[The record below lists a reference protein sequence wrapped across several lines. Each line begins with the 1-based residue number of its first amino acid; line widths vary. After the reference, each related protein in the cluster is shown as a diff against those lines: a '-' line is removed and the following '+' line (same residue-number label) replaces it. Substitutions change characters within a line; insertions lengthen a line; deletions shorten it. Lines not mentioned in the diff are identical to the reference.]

1 MSIFKNP
8 RYLSQEAI
16 DSPKTI
22 LEQEYVFYVR
32 ITNFKQLENAA
43 HAEKHEQWQ
52 IKIPSTDDNAGSG
65 SIRAR
70 KVTSADGTIS
80 YELTTKSKTKK
91 GNIETT
97 VPTTEENF
105 TQIAFMANSGMRKD
119 RYTFPIPNSD
129 LSFEVDVYPDGK
141 AGYYTWAKIDLE
153 VKSPLS
159 SFPELPI
166 QVEEIITPQDAE
178 TPEGQEEV
186 SRLFDTFFL
195 LKNKYKD
202 LSPTLKPDTTVEPEV
217 NEVSDQEEQEITED
231 VKDIPEST
239 DTDQDAAQ
247 DASSE
252 ETSDNSDTTS
262 DDNTTTETKDNSDS
276 DTTDLD
282 EGPSDEQT

>member
-8 RYLSQEAI
+8 RYLSQEAL

-70 KVTSADGTIS
+70 KVTSSDGSIS

-129 LSFEVDVYPDGK
+129 LSFEVDVFPDGK

-217 NEVSDQEEQEITED
+217 NEVSDQEEQEITEE

-239 DTDQDAAQ
+239 DTDQDA
-247 DASSE
+247 
-252 ETSDNSDTTS
+252 TNSDAARDAATS
-262 DDNTTTETKDNSDS
+262 DDNTATETKDNSDS

-282 EGPSDEQT
+282 DEGPSDEQT

>member
-8 RYLSQEAI
+8 RYLSQEAL

-97 VPTTEENF
+97 IPATEENF

-129 LSFEVDVYPDGK
+129 LSFEVDVFPDGK

-202 LSPTLKPDTTVEPEV
+202 LSPSLKPDTTVEPEV
-217 NEVSDQEEQEITED
+217 NEVSDQEEQEITEE

-239 DTDQDAAQ
+239 DADQDTAT
-247 DASSE
+247 DND
-252 ETSDNSDTTS
+252 TSG
-262 DDNTTTETKDNSDS
+262 DDDTTTETKDNSDS

>member
-52 IKIPSTDDNAGSG
+52 IKIPSTDENAGSG

-80 YELTTKSKTKK
+80 YEITTKSKTKK
-91 GNIETT
+91 GTIETT
-97 VPTTEENF
+97 IPATEENF

-202 LSPTLKPDTTVEPEV
+202 LSPSLKPDTTVEPKV
-217 NEVSDQEEQEITED
+217 NEVSDQEEQEIAED
-231 VKDIPEST
+231 VKEIPEST
-239 DTDQDAAQ
+239 ETDQDAAR
-247 DASSE
+247 DAA
-252 ETSDNSDTTS
+252 TS

-282 EGPSDEQT
+282 DEGPSDEQT

>member
-8 RYLSQEAI
+8 RYLSQEAL

-52 IKIPSTDDNAGSG
+52 IKIPSTDENAGSG

-70 KVTSADGTIS
+70 KVTSSDGTIS

-202 LSPTLKPDTTVEPEV
+202 LSPSLKPDTTVEPEV
-217 NEVSDQEEQEITED
+217 NEVSDQEEQEITEE
-231 VKDIPEST
+231 VKDIPGST
-239 DTDQDAAQ
+239 DADQDAAR
-247 DASSE
+247 DAATDNG
-252 ETSDNSDTTS
+252 TSG
-262 DDNTTTETKDNSDS
+262 DDDTTTETKDNSDS

-282 EGPSDEQT
+282 DEGPSDENT

>member
-97 VPTTEENF
+97 IPATEENF

-129 LSFEVDVYPDGK
+129 LSFEVDVFPDGK

-202 LSPTLKPDTTVEPEV
+202 LSPSLKPDTTVEPEV
-217 NEVSDQEEQEITED
+217 NEVSDQEEQEITEE

-239 DTDQDAAQ
+239 DADQDTVT
-247 DASSE
+247 DND
-252 ETSDNSDTTS
+252 TSG
-262 DDNTTTETKDNSDS
+262 DDDTTTETKDNSDS

>member
-70 KVTSADGTIS
+70 KVTSADGTVS

-129 LSFEVDVYPDGK
+129 LSFEVDVFPDGK

-202 LSPTLKPDTTVEPEV
+202 LSPSLKPDTTVEPEV
-217 NEVSDQEEQEITED
+217 NEVSDQEEQEITEE

-239 DTDQDAAQ
+239 DTDTDQDAA
-247 DASSE
+247 SE
-252 ETSDNSDTTS
+252 ETSTSSDTK
-262 DDNTTTETKDNSDS
+262 ETKDNSDS

-282 EGPSDEQT
+282 DEGPSDEQT

>member
-52 IKIPSTDDNAGSG
+52 IKIPSTDENAGSG

-80 YELTTKSKTKK
+80 YELTTKSKAKK

-97 VPTTEENF
+97 IPATEENF

-129 LSFEVDVYPDGK
+129 LSFEVDVFPDGK

-202 LSPTLKPDTTVEPEV
+202 LSPSLKPDTTVEPEV

-231 VKDIPEST
+231 VKEIPEST
-239 DTDQDAAQ
+239 ETDQDTAT
-247 DASSE
+247 E
-252 ETSDNSDTTS
+252 ETSAT
-262 DDNTTTETKDNSDS
+262 DDDISTETKDNSDS

-282 EGPSDEQT
+282 DEGPSDENT

>member
-52 IKIPSTDDNAGSG
+52 IKIPSTDENAGSG

-105 TQIAFMANSGMRKD
+105 TQIAFMADTGMRKD

-202 LSPTLKPDTTVEPEV
+202 LSPSLKPDTTVEPEV

-231 VKDIPEST
+231 VKEIPEST
-239 DTDQDAAQ
+239 ETDQDAAQ
-247 DASSE
+247 NASSE
-252 ETSDNSDTTS
+252 ETA

-282 EGPSDEQT
+282 DEGPSDEQT

>member
-52 IKIPSTDDNAGSG
+52 IKIPSTDENAGSG

-129 LSFEVDVYPDGK
+129 LSFEVDVFPDGK

-202 LSPTLKPDTTVEPEV
+202 LSPSLKPDTTVEPEV
-217 NEVSDQEEQEITED
+217 NEVSDQEEQEITEE

-239 DTDQDAAQ
+239 DADQDTAT
-247 DASSE
+247 DND
-252 ETSDNSDTTS
+252 TSG
-262 DDNTTTETKDNSDS
+262 DDDTTTETKDNSDS

>member
-97 VPTTEENF
+97 IPATEENF

-119 RYTFPIPNSD
+119 RYTFHIPNSD
-129 LSFEVDVYPDGK
+129 LSFEVDVFPDGK

-202 LSPTLKPDTTVEPEV
+202 LSPSLKPDTTVEPEV
-217 NEVSDQEEQEITED
+217 NEVSDQEEQEITEE

-239 DTDQDAAQ
+239 DADQDTAT
-247 DASSE
+247 DND
-252 ETSDNSDTTS
+252 TSG
-262 DDNTTTETKDNSDS
+262 DDDTTTETKDNSDS

>member
-8 RYLSQEAI
+8 RYLSQEAL
-16 DSPKTI
+16 DSPKTV

-80 YELTTKSKTKK
+80 YEITTKSKTKK

-129 LSFEVDVYPDGK
+129 LSFEVDVFPDGK

-202 LSPTLKPDTTVEPEV
+202 LSPSLKPDTTVEPEI
-217 NEVSDQEEQEITED
+217 NEVSDQEEQDITEE

-239 DTDQDAAQ
+239 DADQDTAT
-247 DASSE
+247 DND
-252 ETSDNSDTTS
+252 TSG
-262 DDNTTTETKDNSDS
+262 DDDTTTETKDNSDS

>member
-8 RYLSQEAI
+8 RYLSQEAL

-52 IKIPSTDDNAGSG
+52 IKIPSTDENAGSG

-97 VPTTEENF
+97 IPATEENF

-141 AGYYTWAKIDLE
+141 AGYCTWAKIDLE

-202 LSPTLKPDTTVEPEV
+202 LSPSLKPDTTVEPEV

-239 DTDQDAAQ
+239 ETDQ

-252 ETSDNSDTTS
+252 ETPDDNDTTSS

-282 EGPSDEQT
+282 DEGPSDENT

>member
-8 RYLSQEAI
+8 RYLSQEAL

-105 TQIAFMANSGMRKD
+105 TQIAFMADTGMRKD

-202 LSPTLKPDTTVEPEV
+202 LSPSLKPDTTVEPEV

-231 VKDIPEST
+231 VKEIPEST
-239 DTDQDAAQ
+239 ETDQDAAQ
-247 DASSE
+247 NASSE
-252 ETSDNSDTTS
+252 ETA

-282 EGPSDEQT
+282 DEGPSDEQT

>member
-8 RYLSQEAI
+8 RYLSQEAL
-16 DSPKTI
+16 DNPKTI

-52 IKIPSTDDNAGSG
+52 IKIPSTDENAGSG

-97 VPTTEENF
+97 IPATEENF
-105 TQIAFMANSGMRKD
+105 TQIAFMADTGMRKD

-202 LSPTLKPDTTVEPEV
+202 LSPSLKPDTTVEPEV

-239 DTDQDAAQ
+239 ETDQ

-252 ETSDNSDTTS
+252 ETA
-262 DDNTTTETKDNSDS
+262 DDNTTTETKDNSNS
-276 DTTDLD
+276 DTTDLDD

>member
-8 RYLSQEAI
+8 RYLSQEAL

-52 IKIPSTDDNAGSG
+52 IKIPSTDENAGSG

-97 VPTTEENF
+97 IPTTEENF
-105 TQIAFMANSGMRKD
+105 TQIAFMANTGMRKD

-202 LSPTLKPDTTVEPEV
+202 LSPSLKPDTVVEPEV
-217 NEVSDQEEQEITED
+217 NEVSDQEEQEITEE
-231 VKDIPEST
+231 VKEIPEST
-239 DTDQDAAQ
+239 ETDQDAAQ
-247 DASSE
+247 NASSE
-252 ETSDNSDTTS
+252 ETSTSSDTK
-262 DDNTTTETKDNSDS
+262 ETKDNSDS

-282 EGPSDEQT
+282 DEGPSDENT

>member
-8 RYLSQEAI
+8 RYLSQEAL

-52 IKIPSTDDNAGSG
+52 IKIPSTDENAGSG

-119 RYTFPIPNSD
+119 RYTFHIENSD
-129 LSFEVDVYPDGK
+129 LSFEVDVFPDGK

-202 LSPTLKPDTTVEPEV
+202 LSPSLKPDTTVEPEV

-231 VKDIPEST
+231 AKDIPEST
-239 DTDQDAAQ
+239 ETGQDTATDND
-247 DASSE
+247 
-252 ETSDNSDTTS
+252 TSG
-262 DDNTTTETKDNSDS
+262 DDTTTETKDNSDS

-282 EGPSDEQT
+282 DEGPSDEQT

>member
-8 RYLSQEAI
+8 RYLSQEAL

-52 IKIPSTDDNAGSG
+52 IKIPSTDDNSGSG

-80 YELTTKSKTKK
+80 YEITTKSKTKK

-129 LSFEVDVYPDGK
+129 LSFEVDVFPDGK

-202 LSPTLKPDTTVEPEV
+202 LSPSLKPDTTVEPEV
-217 NEVSDQEEQEITED
+217 NEVSEQEEQEITEE

-239 DTDQDAAQ
+239 DTDQDA
-247 DASSE
+247 
-252 ETSDNSDTTS
+252 
-262 DDNTTTETKDNSDS
+262 TTETKDNSDS

-282 EGPSDEQT
+282 DEGPSDEQT

>member
-52 IKIPSTDDNAGSG
+52 IKIPSTDENAGSG

-70 KVTSADGTIS
+70 KVTSADGAIS

-97 VPTTEENF
+97 IPATEENF

-202 LSPTLKPDTTVEPEV
+202 LSLSLKPDTTVEPEV
-217 NEVSDQEEQEITED
+217 NEVSDQEEQEITEE

-239 DTDQDAAQ
+239 DTDQDTA
-247 DASSE
+247 
-252 ETSDNSDTTS
+252 TDNDTS
-262 DDNTTTETKDNSDS
+262 DDDTTTETKDNSDS

-282 EGPSDEQT
+282 DEGPSDEQT